1 MPLREDYAGP
11 FDPEVRLASFSRQ
24 ALADLGREYLL
35 IGHLQDRAGLPLVMR
50 YKATST
56 GGTLP
61 EGWALPEE
69 LRDDTGVIFASAFP
83 GADRMVDEVM
93 KSLRGRR

>member
-35 IGHLQDRAGLPLVMR
+35 IGHLQDRAGLPLVMMR
-50 YKATST
+50 FGDEAMTQISIEEWMAASPISVSYTHL
-56 GGTLP
+56 TLP
-61 EGWALPEE
+61 
-69 LRDDTGVIFASAFP
+69 TICSV
-83 GADRMVDEVM
+83 
-93 KSLRGRR
+93 